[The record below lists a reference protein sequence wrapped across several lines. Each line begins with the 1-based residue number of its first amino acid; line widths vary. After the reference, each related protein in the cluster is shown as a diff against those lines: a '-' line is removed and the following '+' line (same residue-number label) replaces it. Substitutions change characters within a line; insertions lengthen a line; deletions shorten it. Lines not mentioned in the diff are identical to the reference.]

1 VSSLVQ
7 SHPAVQ
13 SLRERLEVAQAEL
26 KTAKQDAER
35 LAGAL
40 QGKDDELLRLE
51 VLASLGERTGDD
63 VKRRA
68 KEIADLK
75 VQNDEAHREVKRK
88 GMAIEFL
95 TDRLADAEAAA
106 VAELHE
112 EHMQHVRKA
121 VKATAAK
128 IREAI
133 AANEELYEAFETM
146 RAAGLKMPH
155 PDIVWR
161 DLLEDN
167 NRPANHGKWRESW
180 HGDVS
185 VHKMRPRAGMWFEQ
199 VEKLGYDV

>member
-1 VSSLVQ
+1 MSSLVQ
-7 SHPAVQ
+7 AHPAVQ

-26 KTAKQDAER
+26 KAARQEAER
-35 LAGAL
+35 LTEAL

-75 VQNDEAHREVKRK
+75 VQSDEAHREVKRK

-106 VAELHE
+106 IKELRE
-112 EHMQHVRKA
+112 EHMEHVRKA
-121 VKATAAK
+121 VKTTAAK

-133 AANEELYEAFETM
+133 AANEELFAACDAL
-146 RAAGLKMPH
+146 RAAGLRMPH
-155 PDIVWR
+155 ADIVWR
-161 DLLEDN
+161 DLLPDT
-167 NRPANHGKWRESW
+167 NRPEDRPKWRESW
-180 HGDVS
+180 NGDVA
-185 VHKMRPRAGMWFEQ
+185 VAKGRPRAGVWFEQ
-199 VEKLGYDV
+199 LAKLGYDV